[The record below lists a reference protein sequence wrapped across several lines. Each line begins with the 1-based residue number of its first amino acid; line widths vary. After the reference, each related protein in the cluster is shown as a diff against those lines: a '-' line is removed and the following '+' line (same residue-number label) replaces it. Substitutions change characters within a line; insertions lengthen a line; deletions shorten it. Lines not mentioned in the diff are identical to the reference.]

1 MILDTMRPNRLKLI
15 ICLFL
20 TLSTISV
27 FWQVRNHDF
36 LNYDDELYITEN
48 RHVQAGLTWEGTTW
62 AFTTFH
68 ASNWHPLTWLSH
80 MLDFQIYGLSPAGH
94 HLTNLLFH
102 IANTLLLF
110 FVLNRMTGAL
120 WRSAFVAA
128 LFALHPLHVES
139 VAWVAERK
147 DVLSTFFWMLTM
159 WAYIRYAERPGIK
172 TYLLVFLFFAFGLM
186 SKPMLVTLPFVL
198 LLMDYWPLGRLRL
211 HSLST
216 SKQSNLR
223 VQETPLFRLVWEK
236 APLFALTAVSSV
248 VTFYAQQAGGSV
260 AALDKLPLNARIA
273 NGLVAY
279 ISYMG
284 KMIWP
289 SQLAVFYPHEDMVAV
304 WQAAG
309 AGLLLACISILAIC
323 VARRF
328 QYLAVG
334 WLWYLGTLVP
344 VIGIIQVG
352 EQAMADRYTYVPF
365 IGLFIIIAWG
375 VADLAARWRYR
386 RSILSIFT
394 GVLCLVLMI
403 GTWLQVRHWQ
413 NSVTLFEHALDVTT
427 NNFVA
432 HYNLGEAL
440 EDNGRLEEAIGHFH
454 KALQIKPNNAKAYYG
469 IGTVYG
475 KLGNYQEALS
485 ALKQAIFLKPDYAE
499 AYTNLGA
506 VYGGMNLYSKAVWAL
521 KEAVR
526 LNPDDKVAQQNL
538 KIAYEIIRKQGIGI
552 GD

>member
-1 MILDTMRPNRLKLI
+1 MRPNRSKLI
-15 ICLFL
+15 VCLL
-20 TLSTISV
+20 LVLATISV

-36 LNYDDELYITEN
+36 VNYDDHKYVTDN

-80 MLDFQIYGLSPAGH
+80 MLDCQIYGLNAGGH

-102 IANTLLLF
+102 LTNTLLLF
-110 FVLNRMTGAL
+110 LILNRMTGAL

-128 LFALHPLHVES
+128 IFALHPLHVES

-159 WAYIRYAERPGIK
+159 WAYIRYAERPGGK
-172 TYLLVFLFFAFGLM
+172 TYLLVVLFFALGLM
-186 SKPMLVTLPFVL
+186 AKPMLVTLPFVL

-211 HSLST
+211 G
-216 SKQSNLR
+216 QSNKDRWLNIK
-223 VQETPLFRLVWEK
+223 ETPAIRLIWEK
-236 APLFALTAVSSV
+236 VPLFALTAVSSV

-273 NGLVAY
+273 NGLV
-279 ISYMG
+279 SYVSYTG

-289 SQLAVFYPHEDMVAV
+289 SQLAVFYPHEDMVAL

-309 AGLLLACISILAIC
+309 AGLLLACISILVIC

-328 QYLAVG
+328 QSLAVG

-352 EQAMADRYTYVPF
+352 EQAMADRYTYVPL
-365 IGLFIIIAWG
+365 IGLFIMIAWG
-375 VADLAARWRYR
+375 VGDLAARWHYR
-386 RSILSIFT
+386 RIILSTFT
-394 GVLCLVLMI
+394 GILLLVLMT
-403 GTWLQVRHWQ
+403 GTWLQIRHWQ
-413 NSVTLFEHALDVTT
+413 NSITLFEHALDVTT

-454 KALQIKPNNAKAYYG
+454 KALQIKPNNAKAYYS

-475 KLGNYQEALS
+475 KLGNYKKALS
-485 ALKQAIFLKPDYAE
+485 VLKQAIFLKPDYAE

-538 KIAYEIIRKQGIGI
+538 KIAYEIIKKQKIGI